1 MNKIKRYMKGI
12 TVAYSGVN
20 QAYQLALAA
29 EELGWLDYFYCSL
42 FAAPGKWGGA
52 LARLLGTDALFNRRV
67 DGLPSVK
74 VRENPWPLLRHRL
87 RQFMSLAKAS
97 DWEQSHIQFDS
108 WAAKHLTD
116 STSHIFVGVETC
128 CAHALRVARS
138 NGMAT
143 IVDWPGIS
151 TVFLNLRAVEAAQE
165 FSLTTAISADTPEM
179 QARKEEE
186 MELADLII
194 TCSDFHART
203 LRDQG
208 FPSEKLRVIPLWVDA
223 SFWCSQGERRVPE
236 SGSLRVLYAG
246 KINIRK
252 GVPYLVQ
259 AASACGRA
267 IELTIV
273 GNMDDELR
281 TFFKDYERN
290 VKLVPACT
298 KDELRNH
305 FHANDLLVLPSLG
318 DSFGFIALEAMACG
332 LPVIVSENCGV
343 PVPDSSWRVPAMDAD
358 SIACRLTLYAENRD
372 LIREHGAIAV
382 NFAQHFTPG
391 RYREEIKG
399 LFKQVV

>member
-1 MNKIKRYMKGI
+1 MV
-12 TVAYSGVN
+12 TV
-20 QAYQLALAA
+20 
-29 EELGWLDYFYCSL
+29 
-42 FAAPGKWGGA
+42 
-52 LARLLGTDALFNRRV
+52 
-67 DGLPSVK
+67 
-74 VRENPWPLLRHRL
+74 
-87 RQFMSLAKAS
+87 
-97 DWEQSHIQFDS
+97 
-108 WAAKHLTD
+108 
-116 STSHIFVGVETC
+116 
-128 CAHALRVARS
+128 
-138 NGMAT
+138 
-143 IVDWPGIS
+143 VDWPGIS
-151 TVFLNLRAVEAAQE
+151 TIFLNQRAVDAAQQ
-165 FSLTTAISADTPEM
+165 FSLTTAVSADTPEM
-179 QARKEEE
+179 QARKQEE

-223 SFWCSQGERRVPE
+223 SFWRPPSKRTVSK
-236 SGSLRVLYAG
+236 SGPLRVLYAG

-259 AASACGRA
+259 AAIACGRA

-273 GNMDDELR
+273 GKIDDELR
-281 TFFKDYERN
+281 TFFKDYEGK
-290 VKLVPACT
+290 VKLEPACT

-305 FHANDLLVLPSLG
+305 FHAHDLLVLPSLG

-343 PVPDSSWRVPAMDAD
+343 PVPDSSWRVPIMDTD

-382 NFAQHFTPG
+382 NFAQQFTPG

-399 LFKQVV
+399 LFKQVG